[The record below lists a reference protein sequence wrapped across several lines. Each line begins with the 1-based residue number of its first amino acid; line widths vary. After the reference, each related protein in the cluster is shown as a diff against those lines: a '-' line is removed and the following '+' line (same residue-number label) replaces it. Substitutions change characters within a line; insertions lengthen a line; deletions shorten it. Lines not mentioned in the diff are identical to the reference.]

1 MERLGL
7 KKIEDF
13 RAPLRLSDQISLR
26 NRLAIAPMAGLTDIP
41 FRALCWRFGAGYT
54 VSEMVTSKDG
64 FWSTD
69 KSRLR
74 RLAVPGVY
82 PWSVQIAGS
91 DPGQMIETAK
101 KLVQEGVQ
109 VIDVNFGCPA
119 KKVCRRLAGSA
130 LLKDLDLIERIVS
143 ELVNAL
149 DVPVTIKTRTGLT
162 RADDLGRAAIVR
174 AESVGAKMAVI
185 QGRSKECKFQWHAE
199 SDHLR

>member
-7 KKIEDF
+7 KKVEDF
-13 RAPLRLSDQISLR
+13 RAPLRLSDQISEMSR
-26 NRLAIAPMAGLTDIP
+26 DSAYGGSYGYTVQNI
-41 FRALCWRFGAGYT
+41 CWRFGAGYT

-82 PWSVQIAGS
+82 PGRFKLLVVIQRIT
-91 DPGQMIETAK
+91 ETAK
-101 KLVQEGVQ
+101 KLVQRVQ

-130 LLKDLDLIERIVS
+130 LLKDLDLIERTS

-149 DVPVTIKTRTGLT
+149 DAPVTIKTRTGLT
-162 RADDLGRAAIVR
+162 CLDDLGRVAIVR
-174 AESVGAKMAVI
+174 V
-185 QGRSKECKFQWHAE
+185 
-199 SDHLR
+199 